1 MKKDK
6 QGAPDH
12 RAAAF
17 AEWLQ
22 EQLTARGYDLTGP
35 RSGGKSAFA
44 NNSGISPS
52 SVTRLL
58 RGDGVSDTR
67 VLALLA
73 AALQVPLGE
82 VLVRAG
88 VLEEAELQA
97 VQHPSPGPRRITPE
111 QAADELGITDDQSR
125 RLFVNMT
132 QTLQRKPPPETGEGH
147 LAEH

>member
-1 MKKDK
+1 MKKDN
-6 QGAPDH
+6 GASDH

-17 AEWLQ
+17 AEWLHT
-22 EQLTARGYDLTGP
+22 QLTARGYDLTGP

-44 NNSGISPS
+44 TDSGISPS

-88 VLEEAELQA
+88 VLEESELRA
-97 VQHPSPGPRRITPE
+97 VQHPETGARRITPE

-132 QTLQRKPPPETGEGH
+132 QTLQRKPSTERGEGRA
-147 LAEH
+147 AEH

>member
-1 MKKDK
+1 MKNSK

-17 AEWLQ
+17 AKWLHA
-22 EQLTARGYDLTGP
+22 QLTARGYDLTGQ
-35 RSGGKSAFA
+35 RSGGKTAFA
-44 NNSGISPS
+44 TDSGISPS

-88 VLEEAELQA
+88 VIEEAELTA
-97 VQHPSPGPRRITPE
+97 VQKPPTGPRRITPE
-111 QAADELGITDDQSR
+111 QAADELGITDEQSR

-132 QTLQRKPPPETGEGH
+132 TTLQRKPTPETGEGRA
-147 LAEH
+147 AEH